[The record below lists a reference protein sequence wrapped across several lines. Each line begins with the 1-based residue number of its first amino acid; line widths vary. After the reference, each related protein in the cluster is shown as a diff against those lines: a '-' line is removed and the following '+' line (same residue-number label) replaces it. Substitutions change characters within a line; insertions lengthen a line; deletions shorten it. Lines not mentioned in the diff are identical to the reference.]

1 MGRLLPDSWTH
12 EQPSLPLSDPPS
24 SQEAEEAKAAQA
36 NTGAEVPATTTDA
49 NGSADTWEDAD
60 PELTWADYGLPPAKG
75 FVLNDGLDYIPFDIR
90 LPDGSYKPAKYIK
103 IEWGE
108 DPLVY
113 GMVDGDPCQ
122 YVESFQAAPMPSAGP
137 LRTYS
142 PSQLAFFEENHDLRP
157 EVDEAA
163 HRLYDKG
170 VLAEIECYRRN
181 KVALE
186 RDLKEEAQIQNDIF
200 KRQLTLAGCARRMAG
215 ARVLQRIEMM
225 NRCKLRILMQEYKHR
240 RGRRS

>member
-1 MGRLLPDSWTH
+1 
-12 EQPSLPLSDPPS
+12 
-24 SQEAEEAKAAQA
+24 
-36 NTGAEVPATTTDA
+36 
-49 NGSADTWEDAD
+49 
-60 PELTWADYGLPPAKG
+60 
-75 FVLNDGLDYIPFDIR
+75 
-90 LPDGSYKPAKYIK
+90 
-103 IEWGE
+103 
-108 DPLVY
+108 
-113 GMVDGDPCQ
+113 
-122 YVESFQAAPMPSAGP
+122 MPSAGP

-142 PSQLAFFEENHDLRP
+142 PGQLEFFEENHDLRP

-215 ARVLQRIEMM
+215 ARVLQRVEML
-225 NRCKLRILMQEYKHR
+225 NRCKLRLLMQEYKHR